1 MVKYVKGRNTR
12 INDVEG
18 GLNLE
23 SDCEDDST
31 EVGLET
37 PDAKEEKEETRA
49 VLITGSFSAYVH
61 LFASMLASK

>member
-1 MVKYVKGRNTR
+1 MVKYVRGRNTR

-23 SDCEDDST
+23 SDCEDGST

-37 PDAKEEKEETRA
+37 PDAKEEKEEARA
-49 VLITGSFSAYVH
+49 VLITGSFSARVH
-61 LFASMLASK
+61 FLTPMLTLR